1 MGINMRSRLSLS
13 GQEEEASIDMTPM
26 LDVVFIMLIFF
37 IVSTTFTRDEG
48 VEINSPNAASA
59 KVQASQALVVS
70 IDAKN
75 QAWLAQKVMPIS
87 SLSAALKLSL
97 AQKDITSVLIKA
109 DKEASTGDLIS
120 VLDLVKTL
128 GIKQVAVATKNAK

>member
-1 MGINMRSRLSLS
+1 MRSRIGLNSL
-13 GQEEEASIDMTPM
+13 EEEASIDMTPM

-59 KVQASQALVVS
+59 NVQASSALVIS

-75 QAWLAQKVMPIS
+75 QAWLAQKAMPIS
-87 SLSAALKLSL
+87 DLRAALGLSL
-97 AQKDITSVLIKA
+97 AQKGITSVLIKA

-120 VLDLVKTL
+120 VLDLVKSL
-128 GIKQVAVATKNAK
+128 GIKQVGVATQKAK

>member
-1 MGINMRSRLSLS
+1 MRSRLSLS